1 MGSRSILIG
10 AGVLAV
16 TLVGCVAVVAFVCA
30 AEPNATAAK
39 GRPSIRPAPVE
50 VTAPVRAT
58 PKPAPVTRRPPGT
71 PSRTTMKRPV
81 ELSPIK
87 RVPRVVS
94 PRELRLPKLTRPLI
108 LIEKADHRLT
118 VFDGVRAVKTYRCA
132 VGGGRAD
139 KTREGDHCTP
149 EGDFYVCVKNP
160 ASKYTRALGLSYPS
174 IEDARRGLRDRMIS
188 RTQHN
193 AIVNAINQ
201 GKRPP
206 WKTPLG
212 GEIMIHGAGA
222 GRDWTQGCIALDDA
236 DILELYAAVGL
247 HVPVRIVP

>member
-16 TLVGCVAVVAFVCA
+16 TLVGCLAVVALVCA
-30 AEPNATAAK
+30 AEPKATAAK
-39 GRPSIRPAPVE
+39 GPPAGRRAPTE
-50 VTAPVRAT
+50 VNAPVRAR
-58 PKPAPVTRRPPGT
+58 PKPVSAD
-71 PSRTTMKRPV
+71 RTTMTKPV

-87 RVPRVVS
+87 HVPRAVS
-94 PRELRLPKLTRPLI
+94 PRGLRLPRLARPRI

-118 VFDGVRAVKTYRCA
+118 VFDGARAVKTYRCA
-132 VGGGRAD
+132 VGGGQAD
-139 KTREGDHCTP
+139 KTREGDRCTP
-149 EGDFYVCVKNP
+149 EGDFYVCVRNP
-160 ASKYTRALGLSYPS
+160 ASKYTRALGLSYPNV
-174 IEDARRGLRDRMIS
+174 EDAGRGLRGGMIS

-247 HVPVRIVP
+247 HVLVRIVP